1 MYLNIPLPKY
11 FLFARQQALASSKSI
26 IGSDGMKKFCTGALG
41 FSSTNASASF
51 LAWNLV
57 LIFSNTTTGF
67 VTSFAT
73 GFATGFV
80 TIFSFL
86 VWLLVFICF
95 IFMTISQNNT
105 KSKTFFYIFLLS
117 DFSKHRFLYS
127 ENYIK
132 NNLLYYLNE

>member
-1 MYLNIPLPKY
+1 MNSFAVPPSAPKVPYPWVLLMYLNIPLPKC

-26 IGSDGMKKFCTGALG
+26 IGSDGMKKFCRGALG
-41 FSSTNASASF
+41 FSSTTASASF

-67 VTSFAT
+67 VTRFAT

-95 IFMTISQNNT
+95 
-105 KSKTFFYIFLLS
+105 
-117 DFSKHRFLYS
+117 
-127 ENYIK
+127 
-132 NNLLYYLNE
+132 